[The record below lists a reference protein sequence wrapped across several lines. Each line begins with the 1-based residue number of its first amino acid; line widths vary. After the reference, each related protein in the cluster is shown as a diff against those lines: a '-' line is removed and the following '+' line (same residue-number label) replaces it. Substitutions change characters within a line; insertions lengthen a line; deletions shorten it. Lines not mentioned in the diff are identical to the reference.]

1 MVVASSRNPVVGNEF
16 ANQFWHKASVIL
28 RKEDCCLVELAS
40 GENGGLRLEATTT
53 FLLSIWK
60 HCGTS
65 SIFFAPVTIPLQKN
79 SMAKQTIANVDVAS
93 KTVLMRVDFNVP
105 LDDDLKIT
113 DDRRIEMSLPSIKSV
128 LDRGGRLILMSH
140 LGRPKGEAVAKMSLK
155 PAADRLGE
163 ILGSTVHFAA
173 DTVGPDASAKVEALA
188 DGEVLVL
195 ENLRYDERE
204 KKGDE
209 AFSSQLAAF
218 ADVYCNNAFG
228 TCHREHASMFGVP
241 KAMGDKPKVVGSL
254 VGKEIKYLT
263 DVIATP
269 DRPFVAILGG
279 AKVSDKIKV
288 IENPL
293 GVCDHVLIGGAMAYT
308 FSLAQGGKVGDS
320 LVEKDKVDLAKEL
333 LEKGGDKLVLPVD
346 THCGDEFG
354 NADCNKQIVAAG
366 EIPDGWEGFDIGPE
380 SAKKFAEIIKS
391 AKTVVWNGPMGVFE
405 CAPFAE
411 GTKTV
416 AQAIADSE
424 SVSIIGGGDSAAAVA
439 QLGFEDSVTHV
450 STGGGASLAML
461 EGKSFAA
468 VEVLDEA

>member
-1 MVVASSRNPVVGNEF
+1 MFSY
-16 ANQFWHKASVIL
+16 IL
-28 RKEDCCLVELAS
+28 RSIHDH
-40 GENGGLRLEATTT
+40 
-53 FLLSIWK
+53 FLQQN
-60 HCGTS
+60 T
-65 SIFFAPVTIPLQKN
+65 
-79 SMAKQTIANVDVAS
+79 MAKQTIANVDVAS

-113 DDRRIEMSLPSIKSV
+113 DDRRIEMALPSIKSV
-128 LDRGGRLILMSH
+128 LDRGGKLILMSH
-140 LGRPKGEAVAKMSLK
+140 LGRPKGEVVAKMSLK

-163 ILGSTVHFAA
+163 ILGSTVHFAT

-188 DGEVLVL
+188 DGEVLIL
-195 ENLRYDERE
+195 ENLRFDERE

-209 AFSSQLAAF
+209 AFSAQLAAF

-254 VGKEIKYLT
+254 VEKEIKYLSG
-263 DVIATP
+263 VISEP

-288 IENPL
+288 IENL
-293 GVCDHVLIGGAMAYT
+293 LSICDHVLVGGAMAYT
-308 FSLAQGGKVGDS
+308 FSLAKGGKVGGS
-320 LVEKDKVDLAKEL
+320 LVEPDFVDLAKSL
-333 LEKGGDKLVLPVD
+333 MEKAGDKLVLPID
-346 THCGDEFG
+346 TNCGDDF
-354 NADCNKQIVAAG
+354 NAQCNKQVVAAG

-405 CAPFAE
+405 MAPFAE

-416 AQAIADSE
+416 AQAIADSD

-468 VEVLDEA
+468 VDVLDEA